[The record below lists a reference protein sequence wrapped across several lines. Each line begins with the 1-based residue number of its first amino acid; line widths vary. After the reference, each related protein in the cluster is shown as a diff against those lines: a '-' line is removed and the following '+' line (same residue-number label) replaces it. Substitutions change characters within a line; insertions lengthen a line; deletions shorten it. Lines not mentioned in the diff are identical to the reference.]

1 MSRYAT
7 HRTLWEVAADGE
19 LAQQLKDDPAQA
31 LAGRDLTDQESTAL
45 AKGDVRGLFQL
56 GVHPF
61 LLYNFALR
69 LNGGFTIPFFEAY
82 LEALRGLE
90 LGDLET

>member
-1 MSRYAT
+1 MSKYAT
-7 HRTLWEVAADGE
+7 HRVLWLTAADGE
-19 LAQQLKDDPAQA
+19 LAQQLREAPDSV
-31 LAGRDLTDQESTAL
+31 LAEHDLSAEERTAL
-45 AKGDVRGLFQL
+45 ATQDVRALFQL

-69 LNGGFTIPFFEAY
+69 MAGGFSIPFMQAY
-82 LEALRGLE
+82 LGQLEGLS

>member
-7 HRTLWEVAADGE
+7 HRVLWEVAADGD
-19 LAQQLKDDPAQA
+19 LAQRLKDDPTLA
-31 LAGRDLTDQESTAL
+31 LADRDLTDQESAAL
-45 AKGDVRGLFQL
+45 AEGDVRGLFEL

-61 LLYNFALR
+61 LLYTFALR

-82 LEALRGLE
+82 LEALKGLE